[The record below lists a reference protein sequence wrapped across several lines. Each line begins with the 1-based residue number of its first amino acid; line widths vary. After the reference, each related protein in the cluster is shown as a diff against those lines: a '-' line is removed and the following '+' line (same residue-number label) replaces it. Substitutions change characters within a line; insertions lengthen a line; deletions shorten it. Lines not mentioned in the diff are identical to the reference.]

1 MPKVLKA
8 KWVEGNAKLLK
19 TSKGKYRVLGFGIPA
34 DHNFKSGGIV
44 MNTCPQA
51 LACKAVCYAKQG
63 RYVMDLVV
71 KARKHNLKLSL
82 RPTFAKH
89 IIADLNQMVIKSKVC
104 HKPYNVVRLHDSGD
118 FYSQEYL
125 DAWSTVAAAF
135 PNVIFYAYTKSLH
148 LDMSA
153 IPSNLRIT
161 RSQGGRLDKLINLGL
176 PNSRIFS
183 SHAARQREKYVNGN
197 LSDIPAIEGRISIG
211 LVFHGTKKLTP
222 AQVKFFG

>member
-34 DHNFKSGGIV
+34 DYDFKVKGVS
-44 MNTCPQA
+44 MNTCPKA
-51 LACKAVCYAKQG
+51 LACRGVCYAKQG
-63 RYVMDLVV
+63 RYAQPNVIQ
-71 KARKHNLKLSL
+71 ARKHNLKLSL
-82 RPTFAKH
+82 RPTFVRY
-89 IIADLNQMVIKSKVC
+89 IIADLNQMVVKSKVC
-104 HKPYNVVRLHDSGD
+104 KKPYNVVRLHDSGD

-125 DAWSTVAAAF
+125 DAWATIAATF
-135 PNVIFYAYTKSLH
+135 PDVIFYAYTKSLH
-148 LDMSA
+148 LDMSR
-153 IPSNLRIT
+153 IPANLRIT

-183 SHAARQREKYVNGN
+183 SHAARKSAGYVDGN
-197 LSDIPAIEGRISIG
+197 ESDIPAIEGVTSIG
-211 LVFHGTKKLTP
+211 LVYHGNKKMTD

>member
-1 MPKVLKA
+1 MAKVLKA

-19 TSKGKYRVLGFGIPA
+19 SSKGKYRVLGFGIPA
-34 DHNFKSGGIV
+34 DHNFSHKGEKR
-44 MNTCPQA
+44 NTCPQA

-63 RYVMDLVV
+63 RYAMPNVIQ
-71 KARKHNLKLSL
+71 ARKHNLKLSL
-82 RPTFAKH
+82 RPTFVKH
-89 IIADLNQMVIKSKVC
+89 IIADLNQMVVKSKVC
-104 HKPYNVVRLHDSGD
+104 RKPYNVVRLHDSGD

-125 DAWSTVAAAF
+125 NAWATVAATF
-135 PNVIFYAYTKSLH
+135 PDVIFYAYTKSLH

-183 SHAARQREKYVNGN
+183 SHAARKREKYVDGN
-197 LSDIPAIEGRISIG
+197 ISDIPAIEGKVKIG
-211 LVFHGTKKLTP
+211 LCYHGGRNLTP
-222 AQVKFFG
+222 AQEKFFG